1 MAPGYIEF
9 HQLST
14 HPKLQT
20 PQQIPEMLKDVLE
33 PYLIDQPYP
42 DEDDK
47 LTNDDNSNQAL
58 VHGHDT

>member
-1 MAPGYIEF
+1 MALGYIEF
-9 HQLST
+9 HQLSS

-20 PQQIPEMLKDVLE
+20 PQQIPKMLKDNLE
-33 PYLIDQPYP
+33 LFLIYQPYP

-47 LTNDDNSNQAL
+47 LTNDNNSNQAL